1 MLLPKKVP
9 FVPQLESSD
18 CGPACLAM
26 LARYYGIKVNIKQ
39 IRLMGSLS
47 RLGVSIKQL
56 EEVAEKLGLQ
66 AASYKATLAEIR
78 QVPLPCILFW
88 KQDHYVVLEKI
99 VLGKKNGAEFHL
111 LDPAY
116 GKVKLSEAEFASE
129 WLYGQPKGI
138 LMLVFKDEAQ
148 PKTISLPH
156 ITFQGSKVIVQ
167 QILQFIRQKKNI
179 YIAGILLILL
189 TMVFNWYSPQIFQ
202 KLIDEGILA
211 QNLSR
216 VTWLLLAQMALF
228 LGNFIA
234 DSWSMVILT
243 RFNLTLSVGLQEKLL
258 RYLATLPLSYFDA
271 RISTETLNKLKDLST
286 VQEFVTWR
294 IVNLL
299 LQLLNILV
307 FGILLYKLNAVV
319 FFVYLLLTLLS
330 GVWVLFFLKKRKAI
344 NYASFL
350 TESKLN
356 NNLYEFVIK
365 MPELRIQQGQQRVI
379 RKILDFIQK
388 LNHHRWRNLWL
399 NLYQNTGVSLLSKL
413 KDVAVV
419 AICAYFIV
427 AEQELS
433 LGVLMSASYIIG
445 QLNAP
450 INEWI
455 YSFDD
460 LQDFRIAQT
469 RLGLVYEQNPEKLP
483 EKEYLTPQKLQS
495 IVLQNVSFHYPG
507 YSHHTIL
514 QDISFSFKRGE
525 KVAIVGASGSGK
537 TTLMRLL
544 LGYHEPTTGEILLN
558 GKSLT
563 SYDIEAWRAMCGVVL
578 QEGSLFSGTIAENIA
593 FRIESINWQRVEEV
607 CRMVC
612 LHEDIMRMPMKYQT
626 KIGNVG
632 MSLSGGQQQRVLI
645 ARALYHN
652 PEILFFDEA
661 TSALDA
667 ATERAIVENL
677 AEYLQ
682 DKTAF
687 IIAHRLS
694 TVRNADKIIV
704 LDKGKI
710 VEVGSHETLVEKK
723 GLYYFLVSNQLEL
736 GV

>member
-1 MLLPKKVP
+1 MLLPKRIS
-9 FVPQLESSD
+9 FIPQLESSD

-26 LARYYGIKVNIKQ
+26 IARYYGIKVNIKQ

-66 AASYKATLAEIR
+66 ASSYKATLAEIR

-99 VLGKKNGAEFHL
+99 VWNKKKEAEFHL

-116 GKVKLSEAEFASE
+116 GRVRLSETEFASE

-138 LMLVFKDEAQ
+138 LMLIFKNKAPQ
-148 PKTISLPH
+148 TTISLPK
-156 ITFQGSKVIVQ
+156 ITFQGGKVIVS
-167 QILQFIRQKKNI
+167 QILQFIRQKKTI
-179 YIAGILLILL
+179 YVAGILLILL
-189 TMVFNWYSPQIFQ
+189 TMIFNWYSPQIFQ

-216 VTWLLLAQMALF
+216 VTWLLMAQMALF

-258 RYLATLPLSYFDA
+258 RYLSTLPLSYFDA
-271 RISTETLNKLKDLST
+271 RISTETLNKLKDLAT

-294 IVNLL
+294 VVNLL

-307 FGILLYKLNAVV
+307 FGALLYKLNAIV
-319 FFVYLLLTLLS
+319 FFVYLSITLFS
-330 GVWVLFFLKKRKAI
+330 AIWVLFFLKKRKAI

-356 NNLYEFVIK
+356 NNLYEFVMK
-365 MPELRIQQGQQRVI
+365 MPELRIQQGHQRVI
-379 RKILDFIQK
+379 QKILDFIQK
-388 LNHHRWRNLWL
+388 LNQHRWRNLWL

-413 KDVAVV
+413 KDIAVV

-427 AEQELS
+427 AQQELS

-460 LQDFRIAQT
+460 LQDFKIAQT

-483 EKEYLTPQKLQS
+483 EKEYIVPQKVQS

-514 QDISFSFKRGE
+514 QNINFSFKKGE
-525 KVAIVGASGSGK
+525 KIAIVGASGSGK

-544 LGYHEPTTGEILLN
+544 LGYYEPTTGEILLN
-558 GKSLT
+558 GKPLK

-578 QEGSLFSGTIAENIA
+578 QDGSLFSGTVAENIA
-593 FRIESINWQRVEEV
+593 FRTTHLDWQRIEDV

-632 MSLSGGQQQRVLI
+632 MNLSGGQQQRVLI

-667 ATERAIVENL
+667 ATERAIIENL
-677 AEYLQ
+677 SEYLQ
-682 DKTAF
+682 NKTAF

-704 LDKGKI
+704 LDKGRI
-710 VEVGSHETLVEKK
+710 AEAGSHETLVEQK